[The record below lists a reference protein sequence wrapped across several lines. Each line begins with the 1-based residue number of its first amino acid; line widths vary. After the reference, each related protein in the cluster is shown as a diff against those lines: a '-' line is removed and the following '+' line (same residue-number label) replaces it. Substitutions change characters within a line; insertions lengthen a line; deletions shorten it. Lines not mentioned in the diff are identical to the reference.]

1 MASLVVK
8 AKTPTSAAGNKLR
21 VQPVM
26 QRQRGL
32 TLLELLVV
40 LAIIG
45 FAMAGV
51 SLAMR
56 DSGQTQLEREAQ
68 RLTAQLEAARAQS
81 RTSGVAL
88 IWRTTADGYNI
99 TSAVAGSG
107 LNTRQEAWLQPST
120 QAQVNTSTATA
131 ANLVVL
137 GPEPIIAPASIT
149 LSLSPELSNAV
160 NPAKLQQLKQLRI
173 ATDGLRPFQV
183 VP

>member
-1 MASLVVK
+1 
-8 AKTPTSAAGNKLR
+8 
-21 VQPVM
+21 M

-56 DSGQTQLEREAQ
+56 DSRQTQLEREAQ
-68 RLTAQLEAARAQS
+68 RLTAQLEAARGQS
-81 RTSGVAL
+81 RTSGIAL
-88 IWRTTADGYNI
+88 IWRTTPEGYEI
-99 TSAVAGSG
+99 VSAVANSG
-107 LNTRQEAWLQPST
+107 LATRQETWLSPTT
-120 QAQVNTSTATA
+120 QAHVNTRASNPTAT
-131 ANLVVL
+131 NLLVL
-137 GPEPIIAPASIT
+137 GPEPIITPASIT
-149 LSLSPELSNAV
+149 LSVLPEPSSTTAANA
-160 NPAKLQQLKQLRI
+160 QQPQPLRI

>member
-1 MASLVVK
+1 
-8 AKTPTSAAGNKLR
+8 
-21 VQPVM
+21 M

-88 IWRTTADGYNI
+88 IWRTTPDGYEI
-99 TSAVAGSG
+99 VSAVASSG
-107 LNTRQEAWLQPST
+107 LTTRRETWLSPST
-120 QAQVNTSTATA
+120 QAHVNPYPNPNTPNVNATATA
-131 ANLVVL
+131 TNWVVL

-149 LSLSPELSNAV
+149 LTVTAEPGNAV
-160 NPAKLQQLKQLRI
+160 NANRAPQQQLQQLRI

-183 VP
+183 MP

>member
-1 MASLVVK
+1 
-8 AKTPTSAAGNKLR
+8 
-21 VQPVM
+21 M

-88 IWRTTADGYNI
+88 IWRTTPDGYEI
-99 TSAVAGSG
+99 VSAVASSG
-107 LNTRQEAWLQPST
+107 LTTRQETWLNPTT
-120 QAQVNTSTATA
+120 QAQVNTRASNLTAAATA
-131 ANLVVL
+131 SPWVVL

-149 LSLSPELSNAV
+149 LSVAAEPGSTVNASKV
-160 NPAKLQQLKQLRI
+160 PQRQQLQI

-183 VP
+183 MP

>member
-1 MASLVVK
+1 
-8 AKTPTSAAGNKLR
+8 
-21 VQPVM
+21 M

-56 DSGQTQLEREAQ
+56 DSSQTQLEREAQ

-88 IWRTTADGYNI
+88 IWRTTPEGYEI
-99 TSAVAGSG
+99 VSAVAGSG
-107 LNTRQEAWLQPST
+107 LATRQETWLIPST
-120 QAQVNTSTATA
+120 QAHVNLNPNPNASNINATATA
-131 ANLVVL
+131 TNWVVL

-149 LSLSPELSNAV
+149 LTVTAEPGNTVNANNV
-160 NPAKLQQLKQLRI
+160 TQQRQLQQLQQLRI

-183 VP
+183 MP